1 MCAERKAIYI
11 SDMGRCEPGSAISE
25 TAQHGHWR
33 AIPYEAE
40 GVSGT
45 MITAG
50 IECKAPT
57 VTLPLEVE
65 GWYAIHLGIWT
76 NWVDRVTRVKLTDD
90 PCFSTATTLYPDI
103 KKTNYF
109 ASIGEVFWKCA
120 DLTGQALHIGQQ
132 SHGTPWA
139 SGIAYV
145 KLEPMTPEEVTAI
158 QEDRAGSDT
167 KRLVAYNDA
176 WSVFG
181 ERTLYT
187 EEDIIEEVE
196 PFRDTDF
203 QKLLWG
209 IGAGSMVQYL
219 SEVGEL
225 AEKKGMSDFSRYCD
239 RQAAESFRMLKERG
253 IDPLK
258 TVIDHAHDLGIEL
271 HGTYRVGGWVFPPP
285 DDFENRLYR
294 QHPEWRCVS
303 RDGRP
308 VARLS
313 YAFPGVQDFVISLFR
328 EVAERG
334 ADGVNMAFI
343 RGLPCVM
350 YEQPIVEG
358 FQRQH
363 GQDPREL
370 PEDDPEWLSYR
381 ASWMTSFMRAL
392 REEMDRVGERQGRRI
407 QVSAYVIETL
417 AYNLQYGLDVAAWAE
432 EGLVDFIIPNPWHGD
447 RDVDVASFVEVTRGT
462 DCKVYADILPRR
474 MPAQEYRQRALEC
487 YAAGVDGLAFWDTNS
502 RYPFLDEWSMIRRLG
517 HEEALQGWAADEW
530 PAYRQVP
537 LHSLGGHHM
546 GSYSP
551 YWSA

>member
-11 SDMGRCEPGSAISE
+11 SDLDRCQPGTAISNK
-25 TAQHGHWR
+25 ARHRHWR

-45 MITAG
+45 MVVAG
-50 IECKAPT
+50 IECNAPT
-57 VTLPLEVE
+57 LTLPLGMQ
-65 GWYAIHLGIWT
+65 GWYAIHLGVWT
-76 NWVDRVTRVKLTDD
+76 NWVDRVVRVKLTDD
-90 PCFSTATTLYPDI
+90 PCFTTATTLYPDI
-103 KKTNYF
+103 KKTNFF

-120 DLTGQALHIGQQ
+120 DLTGQELHIGQQ
-132 SHGTPWA
+132 STGTPWA

-145 KLEPMTPEEVTAI
+145 KLEALTPEEVAAI
-158 QEDRAGSDT
+158 EQDRSRSDT
-167 KRLVAYNDA
+167 KRLIAYNDA

-181 ERTLYT
+181 ERALTT

-209 IGAGSMVQYL
+209 MGAGSMVQHL

-225 AEKKGMSDFSRYCD
+225 AEKKDMTDFSRYCD
-239 RQAAESFRMLKERG
+239 RQAAESFRALNLKG

-285 DDFENRLYR
+285 DDMEDGFYR
-294 QHPEWRCVS
+294 QHPEWRCLD
-303 RDGRP
+303 RNGQP
-308 VARLS
+308 AARLS

-343 RGLPCVM
+343 RGLPCVL
-350 YEQPIVEG
+350 YDPPVVEG
-358 FQRQH
+358 FQQKYR
-363 GQDPREL
+363 QDPREL
-370 PEDDPEWLSYR
+370 PEDDPRWLSYK

-392 REEMDRVGERQGRRI
+392 RQEMDRIGQREGRHI
-407 QVSAYVIETL
+407 QVSAYVVNTL
-417 AYNLQYGLDVAAWAE
+417 QYNLQYGLDVAAWAE

-447 RDVDVASFVEVTRGT
+447 MDVDVASFVEVTRGT
-462 DCKVYADILPRR
+462 GCQVYPDILPRR
-474 MPAQEYRQRALEC
+474 MSAQEYRQQALDS
-487 YAAGVDGLAFWDTNS
+487 YATGVDGLAFWDTNS
-502 RYPFLDEWSMIRRLG
+502 RYPYLDEWSMIRRLG
-517 HEEALQGWAADEW
+517 HEEELSEWAPDQW
-530 PAYRQVP
+530 PAYRQIP
-537 LHSLGGHHM
+537 LHSLDGQRMDSH
-546 GSYSP
+546 SP